1 MNMNM
6 GLLTLHAGFFVKYIV
21 EGWSL
26 GFPTSFLAIF
36 FPVIFYVRGFTRV
49 RKEEHG
55 RPIMFAGGM
64 AILTISLNSP
74 MMFWSMAYLWVHAL
88 IHVLVMIVAP
98 PLIAG
103 SRPWKAIWAGIPE
116 SIKRAKGFIAISKV
130 TKAAFTFISIPKVA
144 LAYFVGTM
152 WVWFVPSMMSFA
164 LSSQLGMQLMH
175 FSFVTS
181 GMAFFVNMVDSDPYI
196 SRVPSPITRLLHI
209 LGAGVASWLAAM
221 FLTFS
226 SPLYPAYAST
236 SIRTLSALGDQ
247 QIAAS
252 IIWVLCMEPFFYT
265 GYYNIKL
272 FLSRSDDAADKGTFF
287 DPFKPWIK
295 NQSKA

>member
-1 MNMNM
+1 MDMNM

-26 GFPTSFLAIF
+26 GFPTSFLSIF
-36 FPVIFYVRGFTRV
+36 IPSLLYVRGFTRV
-49 RKEEHG
+49 TSENHG
-55 RPIMFAGGM
+55 RPVMFAGGM

-103 SRPWKAIWAGIPE
+103 SRPWKAIWAGIPS
-116 SIKRAKGFIAISKV
+116 SIRSAVWFHNIAKVSKSI
-130 TKAAFTFISIPKVA
+130 FTFISYPRIA
-144 LAYFVGTM
+144 LLYFVATM
-152 WVWFVPSMMSFA
+152 WVWFIPSMMSFA

-175 FSFVTS
+175 FTFVTS
-181 GMAFFVNMVDSDPYI
+181 GMSFFINMVDSDPYVSRVTSPI
-196 SRVPSPITRLLHI
+196 SRLLQI

-226 SPLYPAYAST
+226 SPLYPEYAAT

-272 FLSRSDDAADKGTFF
+272 FLARADDAADKGIAF
-287 DPFKPWIK
+287 DPFKPWVK

>member
-6 GLLTLHAGFFVKYIV
+6 GLLTLHAGFFVKYVI

-36 FPVIFYVRGFTRV
+36 IPVILYVRGFTRV
-49 RKEEHG
+49 SEKEHG

-64 AILTISLNSP
+64 VILAIPLNSP

-103 SRPWKAIWAGIPE
+103 SKPWKAIWAGIPT
-116 SIKRAKGFIAISKV
+116 SIKSSKAFTTTSKISK
-130 TKAAFTFISIPKVA
+130 AIFTFISEPRVA
-144 LAYFVGTM
+144 LLYFVATM
-152 WVWFVPSMMSFA
+152 WSWFIPSMMSFA

-175 FSFVTS
+175 FTFVTS
-181 GMAFFVNMVDSDPYI
+181 GMAFFINMVDSDPYV

-209 LGAGVASWLAAM
+209 LGAGVASWFAAM
-221 FLTFS
+221 FLAFS
-226 SPLYPAYAST
+226 SPLYPSYAAT
-236 SIRTLSALGDQ
+236 SIRTLSSLGDQ

-272 FLSRSDDAADKGTFF
+272 FLARSDDADTKGAFF

-295 NQSKA
+295 NQTKA

>member
-1 MNMNM
+1 MKMNM

-26 GFPTSFLAIF
+26 GFPTSFIAIF
-36 FPVIFYVRGFTRV
+36 IPTILYIRGFTRV
-49 RKEEHG
+49 QPDDHG
-55 RPIMFAGGM
+55 RPLMFAGGM
-64 AILTISLNSP
+64 TILTVSLNSP

-103 SRPWKAIWAGIPE
+103 ARPWKTMWAGIPK
-116 SIKRAKGFIAISKV
+116 SLKSSRAFATSSKMLKAI
-130 TKAAFTFISIPKVA
+130 FTFISTPQIA
-144 LAYFVGTM
+144 LIYFVGTM
-152 WVWFVPSMMSFA
+152 WIWFVPSVMAFA
-164 LSSQLGMQLMH
+164 VSSQVGMQIMH
-175 FSFVTS
+175 FTFVTA
-181 GMAFFVNMVDSDPYI
+181 GMAFFVNMVDTAPYV

-209 LGAGVASWLAAM
+209 LAAGIASWLAAM
-221 FLTFS
+221 FLAFS
-226 SPLYPAYAST
+226 TPLYPAYAST

-265 GYYNIKL
+265 GYYNIKI
-272 FLSRSDDAADKGTFF
+272 FLSRSEDAAAKGTFF

-295 NQSKA
+295 NQTKA

>member
-6 GLLTLHAGFFVKYIV
+6 GLLTLHAGFFVKYVV

-26 GFPTSFLAIF
+26 GFPTSFIAIF
-36 FPVIFYVRGFTRV
+36 IPTILYFRGFTRV

-55 RPIMFAGGM
+55 RPSMFIGGM
-64 AILTISLNSP
+64 VILTISLNSP
-74 MMFWSMAYLWVHAL
+74 IMFWSMAYLWVHAL

-103 SRPWKAIWAGIPE
+103 SRPWKAIWAGIPNSVKELE
-116 SIKRAKGFIAISKV
+116 SFTNVSRL
-130 TKAAFTFISIPKVA
+130 TKAIFKFISTPRIA
-144 LAYFVGTM
+144 LVYFVGTM
-152 WVWFVPSMMSFA
+152 WVWFIPSMMNFA
-164 LSSQLGMQLMH
+164 ISSQLGMQIMH
-175 FSFVTS
+175 FTFVTS
-181 GMAFFVNMVDSDPYI
+181 GMAFFMNMVDSDPYI

-209 LGAGVASWLAAM
+209 LGAGVASWMAAM
-221 FLTFS
+221 FLAFS
-226 SPLYPAYAST
+226 SPLYPAYAAT

-272 FLSRSDDAADKGTFF
+272 FLSRSDDAAEKGTFF